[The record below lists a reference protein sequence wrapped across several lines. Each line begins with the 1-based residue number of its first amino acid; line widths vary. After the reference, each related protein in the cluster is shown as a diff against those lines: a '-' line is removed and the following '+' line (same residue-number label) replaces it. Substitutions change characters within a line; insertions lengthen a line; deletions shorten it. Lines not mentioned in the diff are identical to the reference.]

1 MSSFVLDSSALLACL
16 NQEAGSEAVADIVAD
31 ALLGTVNLAET
42 MTVLV
47 RQGASRERATE
58 ILQLWDFQVVDFERS
73 LAEETGALI
82 ELTRS
87 MGLSLG
93 DRACLALARARG
105 LPALTAD
112 RSWNG
117 IDVGVQIQ
125 FIR

>member
-16 NQEAGSEAVADIVAD
+16 NQEPGSESVISIVAD
-31 ALLGTVNLAET
+31 ALLCSVNLAET

-47 RQGASRERATE
+47 RQGASKEKAIE
-58 ILQLWDFQVVDFERS
+58 ILQLWEFQVVDFERS

-82 ELTRS
+82 ERTRS
-87 MGLSLG
+87 NGLSLG
-93 DRACLALARARG
+93 DRACLALALTRN
-105 LPALTAD
+105 LPAVTAD
-112 RSWNG
+112 RSWHG